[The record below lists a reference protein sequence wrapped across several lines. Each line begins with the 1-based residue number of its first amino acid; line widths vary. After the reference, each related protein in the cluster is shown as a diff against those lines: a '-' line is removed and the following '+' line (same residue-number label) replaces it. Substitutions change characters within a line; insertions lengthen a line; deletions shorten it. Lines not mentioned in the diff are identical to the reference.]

1 VISGH
6 YILRDRW
13 RNLRD
18 RFGPSKHLEKNT
30 GYGFFLVFEI
40 SNFRQ
45 MKLNSTQL
53 LLNGTFV
60 RRTTDLKK
68 TANMYMK

>member
-18 RFGPSKHLEKNT
+18 RFGPSKHLKKKHWPRPQEIIEIT
-30 GYGFFLVFEI
+30 GLF
-40 SNFRQ
+40 
-45 MKLNSTQL
+45 
-53 LLNGTFV
+53 
-60 RRTTDLKK
+60 
-68 TANMYMK
+68 

>member
-18 RFGPSKHLEKNT
+18 RFGPSKHL
-30 GYGFFLVFEI
+30 
-40 SNFRQ
+40 
-45 MKLNSTQL
+45 
-53 LLNGTFV
+53 
-60 RRTTDLKK
+60 KK
-68 TANMYMK
+68 TLILCYCIDMGGTCRNKESYAKPSCIVD

>member
-18 RFGPSKHLEKNT
+18 RFGLSKHL
-30 GYGFFLVFEI
+30 
-40 SNFRQ
+40 
-45 MKLNSTQL
+45 
-53 LLNGTFV
+53 
-60 RRTTDLKK
+60 KK
-68 TANMYMK
+68 TLDTDATWRQWLWESIMAVFRNQQGK